1 MFETSANKGLFDV
14 IWGSEVKTSDL
25 AAHFSH
31 NSGAANT
38 FFYYSNVQQT
48 FKDGNIKST
57 SFTRPHAIKRHKSIG
72 PMLRNGELKFWTPV
86 NFEVE
91 YYLNEETG
99 SVLTDTV
106 IYFSDQHLA

>member
-1 MFETSANKGLFDV
+1 MFEISANKGLCDV

-38 FFYYSNVQQT
+38 FFVYYSNVQRT
-48 FKDGNIKST
+48 FKDGKIKPT
-57 SFTRPHAIKRHKSIG
+57 VFTRPHAMKRHKSIG

-86 NFEVE
+86 NFE
-91 YYLNEETG
+91 LWPAPN
-99 SVLTDTV
+99 
-106 IYFSDQHLA
+106 LAISTQT